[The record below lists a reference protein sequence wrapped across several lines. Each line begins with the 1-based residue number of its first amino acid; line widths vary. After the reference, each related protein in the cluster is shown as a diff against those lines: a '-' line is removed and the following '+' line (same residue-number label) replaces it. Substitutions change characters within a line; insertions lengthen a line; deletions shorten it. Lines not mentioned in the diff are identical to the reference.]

1 MKKLI
6 FLTLIVS
13 LALLFISCEGDTNA
27 QTEVTTG
34 SEETVAE
41 TVTTAETT
49 TPKTTAELA
58 TTSEATSNEETVV
71 ETVTTAEVT
80 SDEETIVETVTT
92 TETTVDETATTSVTI
107 ETEFEDKTTEYTSE
121 IITDN
126 VPVDT
131 YKPAVELIA
140 YSWDEFIKEINNYSN
155 INQDFSN
162 DVNRYNILT
171 GAIELSGCNVT
182 TLLYSEYELEKMSTQ
197 SDWNFDLYWNEIES
211 DYEIRCHIFYIPDGV
226 DVSGA
231 TYGYRIYDKAHQI
244 YTKNINNGKTSYV
257 CLINDNIFMRMVVKN
272 ECNNFEI
279 IVNQLLEYS
288 LKIKNLVNGTE
299 ETPPI
304 EKPDSNE
311 SPKTDEYTTDAIEET
326 TETTVYE
333 ETTVETVTTAEATS
347 DEETTEANQCTVPF
361 NTVLFQT
368 PQESSSKFNISKA
381 SADFSEKIYVDETAT
396 SYITLDIF
404 GNEYKLSYKESA
416 QLPRSDMI
424 VNTYQYLGDEDDF
437 KILINAATGEI
448 VEYIGVS
455 YEHNCISEED
465 YLDCI
470 KSLLPEKYSLDLYN
484 SYKVYTHYYSFGEN
498 YMESKEIEGFKMCG
512 ENEQLGGHTFVFT
525 QKIGNVSL
533 ANHVSVEFSHG
544 SIYIELYDFGYDLD
558 EASVFIE
565 SFEKVESQFKT
576 YITSKAKEDYT
587 VSNIENK
594 FYQFF
599 MKGGIPYIMITSEI
613 EMYRGEDKSQ
623 TFSALL
629 KTFTT
634 FDIES

>member
-6 FLTLIVS
+6 FLS
-13 LALLFISCEGDTNA
+13 LLLSATLLFISCQGDTNT
-27 QTEVTTG
+27 QSEVTTG
-34 SEETVAE
+34 NEETVAE
-41 TVTTAETT
+41 TVTTAEATSVEETLAETVTTAEATSVEETVAETETT
-49 TPKTTAELA
+49 TPETTAELA
-58 TTSEATSNEETVV
+58 TTSEATSNKETVV
-71 ETVTTAEVT
+71 EIVTTAEVT
-80 SDEETIVETVTT
+80 SNEETIVETVTT

-131 YKPAVELIA
+131 YKPTVELIA

-231 TYGYRIYDKAHQI
+231 TYGYRIYDNAHQI
-244 YTKNINNGKTSYV
+244 YTKDINNGKTSYV
-257 CLINDNIFMRMVVKN
+257 CLINDNMFMRMVVKN

-333 ETTVETVTTAEATS
+333 ETTVETVTTEEATS
-347 DEETTEANQCTVPF
+347 EEETVGETV
-361 NTVLFQT
+361 TSTQ
-368 PQESSSKFNISKA
+368 
-381 SADFSEKIYVDETAT
+381 DKIDQP
-396 SYITLDIF
+396 SI
-404 GNEYKLSYKESA
+404 
-416 QLPRSDMI
+416 
-424 VNTYQYLGDEDDF
+424 DDF
-437 KILINAATGEI
+437 PLLTI
-448 VEYIGVS
+448 
-455 YEHNCISEED
+455 ISEEEYTKLLNSVDMPTDFVSYNKIEVIGDFDSVVFLSNAYAND
-465 YLDCI
+465 YSSYMYTLVDSEGFEI
-470 KSLLPEKYSLDLYN
+470 ILYVDHNDEILPTTSTVSKADNTNMRLLSDMSKGVYVFDNITYKYVSGRLLAISWKAQNVNYTLCMLG
-484 SYKVYTHYYSFGEN
+484 KVWLSDYPLVESTFVGKILNANIASQTINEVFGE
-498 YMESKEIEGFKMCG
+498 
-512 ENEQLGGHTFVFT
+512 
-525 QKIGNVSL
+525 
-533 ANHVSVEFSHG
+533 A
-544 SIYIELYDFGYDLD
+544 
-558 EASVFIE
+558 
-565 SFEKVESQFKT
+565 
-576 YITSKAKEDYT
+576 
-587 VSNIENK
+587 
-594 FYQFF
+594 
-599 MKGGIPYIMITSEI
+599 
-613 EMYRGEDKSQ
+613 
-623 TFSALL
+623 
-629 KTFTT
+629 
-634 FDIES
+634 

>member
-1 MKKLI
+1 MNKKDWNEGLNNIDPALVEEHIEEMEKIAAKSRKDRTAWIRYVSVAATVCLVFGVLVASLI
-6 FLTLIVS
+6 LNRADEPGAVPEKTEETTEETTQEQ
-13 LALLFISCEGDTNA
+13 SCDTESS
-27 QTEVTTG
+27 EVTTKEDYDTESSEITTEEG
-34 SEETVAE
+34 NRDTDSPSESETVGGVITDVTSESVSEAESEEDTTE
-41 TVTTAETT
+41 DQSYDTESSEVTTE
-49 TPKTTAELA
+49 EV
-58 TTSEATSNEETVV
+58 TSVEETVV

-80 SDEETIVETVTT
+80 S
-92 TETTVDETATTSVTI
+92 
-107 ETEFEDKTTEYTSE
+107 
-121 IITDN
+121 N
-126 VPVDT
+126 
-131 YKPAVELIA
+131 
-140 YSWDEFIKEINNYSN
+140 
-155 INQDFSN
+155 
-162 DVNRYNILT
+162 
-171 GAIELSGCNVT
+171 
-182 TLLYSEYELEKMSTQ
+182 
-197 SDWNFDLYWNEIES
+197 
-211 DYEIRCHIFYIPDGV
+211 
-226 DVSGA
+226 
-231 TYGYRIYDKAHQI
+231 
-244 YTKNINNGKTSYV
+244 
-257 CLINDNIFMRMVVKN
+257 
-272 ECNNFEI
+272 
-279 IVNQLLEYS
+279 
-288 LKIKNLVNGTE
+288 
-299 ETPPI
+299 
-304 EKPDSNE
+304 
-311 SPKTDEYTTDAIEET
+311 
-326 TETTVYE
+326 
-333 ETTVETVTTAEATS
+333 
-347 DEETTEANQCTVPF
+347 EETTEAITDSNQCTVPF

-424 VNTYQYLGDEDDF
+424 VNTYQYFGDEDDF

-525 QKIGNVSL
+525 QTIGNVSL

-594 FYQFF
+594 SYQFF
-599 MKGGIPYIMITSEI
+599 MKGGIPYIMITSKI

-634 FDIES
+634 FDMEY